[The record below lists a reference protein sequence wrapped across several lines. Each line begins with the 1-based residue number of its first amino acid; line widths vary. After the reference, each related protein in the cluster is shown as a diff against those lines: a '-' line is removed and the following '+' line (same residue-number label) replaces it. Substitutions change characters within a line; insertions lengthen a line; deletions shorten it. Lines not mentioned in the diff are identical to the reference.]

1 MGSVPFLV
9 HQFLTAATERQ
20 PDRPAIWDQASWYT
34 YAQLERWS
42 NQIARWLCNVG
53 IQRGDRV
60 AMLMLNS
67 KDYAAC
73 YMGILKAGAV
83 AVPLNTAS
91 TAETLASCL
100 KHAEAKVLLTQK
112 RFSKVVNRALQ
123 QDLGLSMIG
132 LLEDDAI
139 AQIAV
144 RGGMHIQGLGQIY
157 RDVNDGPVDRQCID
171 LDLAMIVYTS
181 GSTGQPKG
189 VMLSHLNLISNT
201 RSIVHYLG
209 LTSDDRVLVVLP
221 FFYIYGNSLLL
232 THLMVGGSVVIENRF
247 AFPQVVLETMKDTS
261 VTGLA
266 GVPSTFVI
274 LLDQSD
280 LADRRFESLRYVTQA
295 GGHMPV
301 SVQRRLAAAIA
312 PAKLYIMY
320 GTTEAAPRLTFLEPQ
335 DLDRKAGSV
344 GKAVLNVEIAVVD
357 DQDRPVEPGQ
367 TGQVIA
373 RGSNIMVGYWRDPE
387 ETAKALRNGWYHTG
401 DMGWM
406 DDEGYLYLVGRSQ
419 DIVKVGGQR
428 VSILE

>member
-1 MGSVPFLV
+1 
-9 HQFLTAATERQ
+9 
-20 PDRPAIWDQASWYT
+20 
-34 YAQLERWS
+34 
-42 NQIARWLCNVG
+42 
-53 IQRGDRV
+53 
-60 AMLMLNS
+60 
-67 KDYAAC
+67 
-73 YMGILKAGAV
+73 
-83 AVPLNTAS
+83 
-91 TAETLASCL
+91 
-100 KHAEAKVLLTQK
+100 
-112 RFSKVVNRALQ
+112 
-123 QDLGLSMIG
+123 
-132 LLEDDAI
+132 
-139 AQIAV
+139 
-144 RGGMHIQGLGQIY
+144 
-157 RDVNDGPVDRQCID
+157 
-171 LDLAMIVYTS
+171 
-181 GSTGQPKG
+181 
-189 VMLSHLNLISNT
+189 
-201 RSIVHYLG
+201 
-209 LTSDDRVLVVLP
+209 
-221 FFYIYGNSLLL
+221 
-232 THLMVGGSVVIENRF
+232 MVGGSVVIENRF

-344 GKAVLNVEIAVVD
+344 GKAVPNVEIAVVD

-428 VSILE
+428 VSILEVEDALMQVPGIHQAAVIPVEDHTLGQALEAFVVPAKDIFLQEETIRRQLSQSLPRFKSPRCIHICEALPMDPSGKVIKSRLQAHPKA